1 MSLGPQP
8 QSAHAHLLGQLHLYL
23 LSDLLSLLI
32 SPPGEDIPVLQLLLA
47 WSVPQLH
54 CQQLLLAF
62 PRQCSCETHQDE
74 KQVLENWLHV
84 AFSGWGQELESGA

>member
-1 MSLGPQP
+1 MSLGH
-8 QSAHAHLLGQLHLYL
+8 QSAHAHLLGQLHLDL

-32 SPPGEDIPVLQLLLA
+32 GPPGEDVPVLQLLLA
-47 WSVPQLH
+47 RPVPQFH

-62 PRQCSCETHQDE
+62 PRQCSYESHQDE

-84 AFSGWGQELESGA
+84 AFSGWGQELDPGA